1 MAGRWKKPINRK
13 PSKADF
19 RNILLSSAILLGG
32 LLLIQICYPDF
43 NLPLGTELSG
53 KSLSGWNKKDAI
65 KELNRAYSNS
75 EVKIFL
81 SDSEESFKTVQ
92 PADFG
97 LEVDNTRRVNE
108 IDYPWYAKIVPT
120 SLFWWGAVASSAK
133 PSQKFNDAELQ
144 KFVEK
149 YFGTPCYV
157 EPRDASL
164 KVDGSSIDI
173 EKSNIGGSC
182 YQSVVKDSLKKIQFD
197 SLSSGVVRIDLAVE
211 KPSITTADATQL
223 AMEVSPNLVSDLILQ
238 LEEIDGSV
246 TLSRDELAAWVSFE
260 VADGQ
265 LVPTIDKEKSSE
277 FYKTRVAPLVEQGAG
292 VTTIIASDTNAVR
305 IDGVAG
311 RVINIDETNLRI
323 VEYLKGLRKT
333 VAVAIESTDPSVSYV
348 YNRPQPDQT
357 EDANDEDEDETEP
370 EDED

>member
-32 LLLIQICYPDF
+32 HLLIQICYPDF
-43 NLPLGTELSG
+43 NLPLGAKLSG
-53 KSLSGWNKKDAI
+53 KNLSGWNKKDAI

-81 SDSEESFKTVQ
+81 GDSDESFKTVQ

-97 LEVDNTRRVNE
+97 LEVDNTRRVDE
-108 IDYPWYAKIVPT
+108 IDYPWYAKIIPT
-120 SLFWWGAVASSAK
+120 SLFWWGAVAPSAK
-133 PSQKFNDAELQ
+133 PSQKFDDDELQ

-157 EPRDASL
+157 EPRNATL
-164 KVDGSSIDI
+164 KIDGSSIDI

-182 YQSVVKDSLKKIQFD
+182 YQSVVKDSLKRIKFD
-197 SLSSGVVRIDLAVE
+197 SLSSGVARIDLAVE
-211 KPSITTADATQL
+211 KPSITTADATRL
-223 AMEVSPNLVSDLILQ
+223 AMEVSPNLVSDLVLE
-238 LEEIDGSV
+238 LEEIGSSV

-265 LVPTIDKEKSSE
+265 LAPTIDKEKSSQ

-292 VTTIIASDTNAVR
+292 VTTIIASEISAVR

-311 RVINIDETNLRI
+311 RVININETNLRI
-323 VEYLKGLRKT
+323 VEYLKGLRNT

-348 YNRPQPDQT
+348 YNRPQPDQDQT
-357 EDANDEDEDETEP
+357 EDADEETKPADED
-370 EDED
+370 